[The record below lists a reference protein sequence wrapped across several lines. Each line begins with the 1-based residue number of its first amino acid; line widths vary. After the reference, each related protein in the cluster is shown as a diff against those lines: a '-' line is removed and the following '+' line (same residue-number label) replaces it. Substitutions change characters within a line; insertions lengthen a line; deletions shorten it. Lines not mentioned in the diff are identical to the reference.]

1 MRLRGGEGMVKTL
14 YLQCVESLIK
24 NKIELK
30 TFEHVSVIEQTFDL
44 QILSFV
50 WKLVQKNM
58 EKLVELRKLEI
69 FLSLNLKDCNYIKC
83 LEMCLPSKSSSHVYL
98 SKYLLENYDSH
109 LFQAILFYKYVRQY
123 LNVWDEK
130 LPTLRIIQN
139 CRQLGRKNVLFY
151 QALSHQSYLDVDQF
165 RFWLRFWGVVRYI
178 EKEKDVK
185 KKFIALVECYK
196 PLDINWCVHKETLQL
211 TNLI

>member
-1 MRLRGGEGMVKTL
+1 MRLTGDKGMVKSL

-24 NKIELK
+24 NKLELK
-30 TFEHVSVIEQTFDL
+30 TFEHVSAIEQTFDL

-130 LPTLRIIQN
+130 DPTLIIIQN

-151 QALSHQSYLDVDQF
+151 QPLHHQTYLDVDQF
-165 RFWLRFWGVVRYI
+165 RFWLRFWVVVRYI

-185 KKFIALVECYK
+185 KKFIALAECYK
-196 PLDINWCVHKETLQL
+196 RLDINWCAHKETLQL